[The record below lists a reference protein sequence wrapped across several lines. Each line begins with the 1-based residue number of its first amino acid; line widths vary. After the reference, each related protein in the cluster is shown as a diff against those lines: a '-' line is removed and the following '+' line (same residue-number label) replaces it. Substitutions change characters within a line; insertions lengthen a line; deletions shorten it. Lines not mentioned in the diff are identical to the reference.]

1 MENTMTFLK
10 IQKKILNVFY
20 WKNRNKERAKQLREI
35 VSTLSP
41 AFIKLAQAFA
51 SRPDVVG
58 EKAAKELQRFAEKTL
73 QIKFTEPFDL
83 SKNNYKVPSG
93 QFEVWLND

>member
-1 MENTMTFLK
+1 MQGELIEK
-10 IQKKILNVFY
+10 GVLVPEIQQI
-20 WKNRNKERAKQLREI
+20 KE
-35 VSTLSP
+35 
-41 AFIKLAQAFA
+41 IKSNDIRYSKA
-51 SRPDVVG
+51 SE
-58 EKAAKELQRFAEKTL
+58 EKTAKELQRFAEKTL